1 MKMYY
6 KRCQNN
12 YTETQ
17 PCFDFHPPIPYP
29 PRPKGEFC
37 IDERD
42 FIVFLVG
49 MCLASKCK

>member
-12 YTETQ
+12 YPEMQ
-17 PCFDFHPPIPYP
+17 PCLDFHPPIQCVP
-29 PRPKGEFC
+29 PQRCEIC

-42 FIVFLVG
+42 VIFFLVG
-49 MCLASKCK
+49 MFLAAKCK